1 MLSLLAVFC
10 PPLAV
15 LVAEKSGSRAA
26 ANLGLTLLLY
36 VPGLIH
42 ALSTIEQ
49 RNLDRRYES
58 VMRVLERRAA

>member
-1 MLSLLAVFC
+1 MLSLLAFVC

-36 VPGLIH
+36 VPGLLD
-42 ALSTIEQ
+42 ALTVVER
-49 RNLDRRYES
+49 RNVERRYAS
-58 VMRVLERRAA
+58 VMRVLDRRAA